1 MRIIF
6 AGTPTN
12 AAETLDTLLAANHE
26 VVGVLTRMDAPIGR
40 SGTLTESPVAAVANK
55 HGLPLLK
62 SNLPDSQVSEWIAGF
77 KPDLGIIVAYGS
89 ILRTDL
95 LAIPA
100 KGWLNVHYS
109 LLPKYPGASPV
120 QHALL
125 EGDSTTGVTAFQLD
139 EGVDSGPI
147 LSQASV
153 DLDAKATAG
162 AVLQHLTGVGADL
175 LLNTLENLDDYLA
188 TKTLQDLSLEH
199 PVTRKITRAMAR
211 ISFGMPASSIVN
223 LVRAMNPEP
232 VAWFEFEAQPVRVL
246 ESDISDFPGLS
257 EGVAV
262 LADGE
267 LVVGSSDKAVVLRT
281 VQPAGKN
288 PMSGA
293 DWFRGLRRDSLS
305 LK

>member
-40 SGTLTESPVAAVANK
+40 SGTLTESPVAAVASK
-55 HGLPLLK
+55 HGLPLFK

-95 LAIPA
+95 LEIPA

-125 EGDSTTGVTAFQLD
+125 EGDSTTGVTVFQLD

-153 DLDAKATAG
+153 DLDANATAG
-162 AVLQHLTGVGADL
+162 AVLQQLTGVGADL

-188 TKTLQDLSLEH
+188 TKTLQDLSLKH

-211 ISFGMPASSIVN
+211 ISFDMPASSIVN

-232 VAWFEFEAQPVRVL
+232 VAWFEFEAHPVRVL

-288 PMSGA
+288 PMPGA
-293 DWFRGLRRDSLS
+293 DWFRGLRRDSLL